1 MKIKTL
7 LIEENMADDI
17 LREAS
22 DIAQCRECQ
31 WYKSCTVPMRFTAE
45 DIKRQIEAQQGTP
58 FTAPDDANMKSLIG
72 NMAQAVQNSM
82 VEACPVFICRLRSS
96 PKLAERIK
104 RIMQN
109 WSDENA

>member
-1 MKIKTL
+1 MS
-7 LIEENMADDI
+7 DDI

-22 DIAQCRECQ
+22 NIAQCRECQ

-45 DIKRQIEAQQGTP
+45 DIKRQMEAQQGVT
-58 FTAPDDANMKSLIG
+58 FTAQDDTNMQNMIG
-72 NMAQAVQNSM
+72 SMAQAVQNSM
-82 VEACPVFICRLRSS
+82 VEACPVFIQRLRES

>member
-1 MKIKTL
+1 
-7 LIEENMADDI
+7 MADDI

-22 DIAQCRECQ
+22 EIAQCRDCQ

-45 DIKRQIEAQQGTP
+45 DIKRQMEAQQGVT
-58 FTAPDDANMKSLIG
+58 FTAQDDTNMQNMIG
-72 NMAQAVQNSM
+72 SMAQAVQNSM
-82 VEACPVFICRLRSS
+82 VEACPVFIQRLRAN

>member
-1 MKIKTL
+1 MT
-7 LIEENMADDI
+7 EDI
-17 LREAS
+17 LSEAS
-22 DIAQCRECQ
+22 NIAQCRECP
-31 WYKSCTVPMRFTAE
+31 WYKSCAMPMRFSTE
-45 DIKRQIEAQQGTP
+45 DVRRQMESQQQSGIINI
-58 FTAPDDANMKSLIG
+58 PDDAMMQGMLA

-82 VEACPVFICRLRSS
+82 VEACPVLIQRLRSS

>member
-1 MKIKTL
+1 MT
-7 LIEENMADDI
+7 DDI

-22 DIAQCRECQ
+22 NIAQCRECM
-31 WYKSCTVPMRFTAE
+31 WYKSCTVPMRFTAD
-45 DIKRQIEAQQGTP
+45 DIRRQIEAQQGVT
-58 FTAPDDANMKSLIG
+58 FTAQDDSNMQNLIG
-72 NMAQAVQNSM
+72 SMAQAVQNSM
-82 VEACPVFICRLRSS
+82 VEACPVFIQRLRSS

>member
-1 MKIKTL
+1 MT
-7 LIEENMADDI
+7 DDI

-22 DIAQCRECQ
+22 NIAQCRECQ
-31 WYKSCTVPMRFTAE
+31 WYKSCTIPMRFTAE
-45 DIKRQIEAQQGTP
+45 DIKRQMEAQQGVT
-58 FTAPDDANMKSLIG
+58 FTAQDDANMQNMIG
-72 NMAQAVQNSM
+72 SMAQAVQNSM
-82 VEACPVFICRLRSS
+82 VEACPVFIQRLRES

>member
-1 MKIKTL
+1 MT
-7 LIEENMADDI
+7 DDI

-22 DIAQCRECQ
+22 NIAQCRECQ

-45 DIKRQIEAQQGTP
+45 DIKHQMEAQQGVT
-58 FTAPDDANMKSLIG
+58 FTAQDDANMQNMIG
-72 NMAQAVQNSM
+72 SMAQAVQNSM
-82 VEACPVFICRLRSS
+82 VEACPVFIQRLRAS

-109 WSDENA
+109 WSDDNA

>member
-1 MKIKTL
+1 
-7 LIEENMADDI
+7 MADDI

-22 DIAQCRECQ
+22 NIAQCRECQ

-45 DIKRQIEAQQGTP
+45 DIKRQMEAQQGVT
-58 FTAPDDANMKSLIG
+58 FTAQDDTNMQSMIG
-72 NMAQAVQNSM
+72 AMAQAVQNSM
-82 VEACPVFICRLRSS
+82 VEACPVYIQRLRES

>member
-1 MKIKTL
+1 MT
-7 LIEENMADDI
+7 DDI

-22 DIAQCRECQ
+22 NIALCRECA
-31 WYKSCTVPMRFTAE
+31 WYKSCTIPMRFTAE
-45 DIKRQIEAQQGTP
+45 DIKRQMEAQQGVT
-58 FTAPDDANMKSLIG
+58 FTAQDDANMQNMIG
-72 NMAQAVQNSM
+72 SMAQAVQNSM
-82 VEACPVFICRLRSS
+82 VEACPVFIQRLRES

>member
-1 MKIKTL
+1 MT
-7 LIEENMADDI
+7 DDI
-17 LREAS
+17 LNEAS
-22 DIAQCRECQ
+22 NIAQCRDCP
-31 WYKSCTVPMRFTAE
+31 WYKSCVMPMRFSPE
-45 DIKRQIEAQQGTP
+45 DIQRQLESQQGTGINI
-58 FTAPDDANMKSLIG
+58 PDDTVMQGMMA

-82 VEACPVFICRLRSS
+82 VEACPVFIQRLRNS

>member
-1 MKIKTL
+1 
-7 LIEENMADDI
+7 MADDI

-22 DIAQCRECQ
+22 EIAQCRDCQ

-45 DIKRQIEAQQGTP
+45 DIKRQMEAQQGVT
-58 FTAPDDANMKSLIG
+58 FTAQDDANMQNMIG
-72 NMAQAVQNSM
+72 SMAQAVQNSM
-82 VEACPVFICRLRSS
+82 VEACPVFIQRLRAN